1 MISATSRAADSFI
14 CLPAVV
20 GLLAVAQRQGVQRT
34 GGGAEMAVGKVQV
47 DRGLFQIVVT
57 EEHLDGAQVGT
68 RFEQMSG
75 KAMPPMSLK
84 T

>member
-1 MISATSRAADSFI
+1 
-14 CLPAVV
+14 
-20 GLLAVAQRQGVQRT
+20 
-34 GGGAEMAVGKVQV
+34 MAVGKVQV
-47 DRGLFQIVVT
+47 NCGLFQIVVT
-57 EEHLDGAQVGT
+57 EEHLDGAQVRT